1 MVGELEGG
9 RVKDW
14 DDIAA
19 FALTLPD
26 TVAATH
32 DGGPAIKVASNGR
45 AFVSPS
51 REPDSFTLTIDA
63 ATKDILLETDP
74 DTFWQTP
81 HYEGWPAL
89 LVRYATP
96 DPDRVCAMIE
106 RARDQAAARKSA
118 KPRKKA

>member
-1 MVGELEGG
+1 MNA
-9 RVKDW
+9 W
-14 DDIAA
+14 DAVAA

-26 TVAATH
+26 TVASTH
-32 DGGPAIKVASNGR
+32 YGGPAIKVASNGR

-89 LVRYATP
+89 LVRYASA
-96 DPDRVCAMIE
+96 DPERVRAMIE
-106 RARDQAAARKSA
+106 RARDQAAARKPA

>member
-1 MVGELEGG
+1 M
-9 RVKDW
+9 KDR
-14 DDIAA
+14 DDVAA

-26 TVAATH
+26 TIAATH
-32 DGGPAIKVASNGR
+32 YGGPAVKLVSNGR

-63 ATKDILLETDP
+63 ATKDILLETAP
-74 DTFWQTP
+74 DTFWQKP
-81 HYEGWPAL
+81 HYKGWPAL
-89 LVRYATP
+89 LVRYATD
-96 DPDRVCAMIE
+96 DPDRVRAMTE